1 MIFWL
6 QCFLFCIFIGRFSGG
21 GMTSQGSNSRNWQN
35 MHSDIL
41 VKIFMALRVTDL
53 IFAVS
58 KVCSSW
64 RAASRD
70 PVLWETL
77 DLNVLLCNAFDI
89 LPSNSNG
96 LSDGHSSWLNA
107 MHILNNASILSCK
120 TVKRLIFNYSI
131 YLKDEHLVYAATR
144 SLLFLYLKI
153 Y

>member
-1 MIFWL
+1 
-6 QCFLFCIFIGRFSGG
+6 
-21 GMTSQGSNSRNWQN
+21 MTSQGSDSRNWQS
-35 MHSDIL
+35 MHYDIL

-53 IFAVS
+53 IFVVS

-70 PVLWETL
+70 QVLWETL
-77 DLNVLLCNAFDI
+77 DLNILCNAFNI
-89 LPSNSNG
+89 LPPESNG
-96 LSDGHSSWLNA
+96 LSDGHPSWSNV
-107 MHILNNASILSCK
+107 MRILNNASILSCK

-131 YLKDEHLVYAATR
+131 YLKDEHLEYAATR